1 MVFRARINNTR
12 ISQGT
17 LACLT
22 SCAIIPTTSLT
33 TLVETCTVIGFFS
46 MTNFTTI

>member
-1 MVFRARINNTR
+1 MVFRARIINTR

-22 SCAIIPTTSLT
+22 GCAIIPTTSLA
-33 TLVETCTVIGFFS
+33 TLVETCTVGSFLFLL
-46 MTNFTTI
+46 